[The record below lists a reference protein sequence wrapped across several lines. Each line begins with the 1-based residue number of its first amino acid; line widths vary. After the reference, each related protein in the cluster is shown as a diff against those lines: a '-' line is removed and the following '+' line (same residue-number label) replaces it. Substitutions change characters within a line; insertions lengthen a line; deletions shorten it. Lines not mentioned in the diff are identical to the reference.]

1 MKASHKNEVELL
13 CEVENNEE
21 TSPERTY
28 PRRKIEA
35 APVETL
41 VGKVVASAQAF
52 AGGGGEV
59 GGRRFRVES
68 WVKARDRGVE
78 WEWDWGVEWEWEWEW
93 DCDSNSKSE
102 STIFIF
108 EAVLDMDD
116 DANAQI
122 AELSPPRRNDKY
134 GRAEG
139 RE

>member
-52 AGGGGEV
+52 AGGVGEV

-68 WVKARDRGVE
+68 WVKARDRGV
-78 WEWDWGVEWEWEWEW
+78 EWEW